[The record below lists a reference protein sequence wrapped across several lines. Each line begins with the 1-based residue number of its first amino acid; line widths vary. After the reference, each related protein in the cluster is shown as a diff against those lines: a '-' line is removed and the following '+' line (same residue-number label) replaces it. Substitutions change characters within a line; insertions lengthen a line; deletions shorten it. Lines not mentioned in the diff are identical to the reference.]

1 MRKII
6 IKLIVIF
13 SIIPFLLNASDRNLK
28 DEIIA
33 FYPMGGLQYNMYNAN
48 FNSFQNMVDCG
59 LFESGSGLGSSAFLF
74 FERPFSDRFHIAL
87 GFGLNEK
94 SGEMVINNEFYSRSS
109 NSLTDELV
117 RTDNILDISLNYFE
131 VVPGVNYL
139 ITDDFFT
146 GKMRLFTGFK
156 FSFLNTNTFSQ
167 NEEIVSPD
175 YAVFTSNNN
184 FTQNI
189 LIAADNISSA
199 NSLLYGLNLAL
210 ENMIKV
216 GNSNYFTQRLA
227 FDYFFNDITQDAEWK
242 TYALRFELGFRFAIH
257 KKKEVIKPKPA
268 PAPPAPEPKEPVIA
282 EKEPKPAPEPVLE
295 ININNDKSEYGIQ
308 TGNEILATVPVV
320 NAIFFETNSSEI
332 PDSYMMD
339 DSDTDYFKINPL
351 TAHNYVLPRI
361 ANILNKNPKAEVTL
375 ISSVSP
381 DETDKGIELSKERAE
396 NVKNALKE
404 LNVTQD
410 IDIDAR
416 ITPLFPSNNDFEYGK
431 KENQRVSIIVKNAQL
446 QEYVDIQNFAELSGI
461 LKFDSKV
468 ENIENVNVK
477 SNVSS
482 EEIIINSSG
491 NYSIPFSQR
500 IDDSDKYAVIIS
512 ANKDDISKSDTNII
526 NTNEL
531 EKEIVELKLDNF
543 EAILRF
549 NYNSSILS
557 NDNQL
562 LLTQLI
568 EKLPEGSTIEVLGS
582 ADELGT
588 ALRNQELERERAENT
603 KQFILN
609 NTEKDIDII
618 TGTNDKKFDETTP
631 QGRFLNRSIIIRVK

>member
-6 IKLIVIF
+6 ISFIVIF
-13 SIIPFLLNASDRNLK
+13 SIFPLMLSALEKELK
-28 DEIIA
+28 NEIVA
-33 FYPMGGLQYNMYNAN
+33 FYPIGGLQYNLYNAN

-59 LFESGSGLGSSAFLF
+59 LFENGSGLGSSAFLF
-74 FERPFSDRFHIAL
+74 FERPFSDKFHIAL
-87 GFGLNEK
+87 GFGINEK
-94 SGEMVINNEFYSRSS
+94 SGEMTINNEFYSRSS

-117 RTDNILDISLNYFE
+117 KTDNILDISLNYFE

-146 GKMRLFTGFK
+146 GNLRLFTGFK

-167 NEEIVSPD
+167 NEQIASPD
-175 YAVFTSNNN
+175 YAVFTSNEN
-184 FTQNI
+184 FTQNR

-199 NSLLYGLNLAL
+199 NSLLYGLNLAI

-242 TYALRFELGFRFAIH
+242 TYALRFELGFRFAVH

-268 PAPPAPEPKEPVIA
+268 PAPPAPEPKAPVIV
-282 EKEPKPAPEPVLE
+282 EEEPEPLLDVTIDTNE
-295 ININNDKSEYGIQ
+295 SEFKIQ
-308 TGNEILATVPVV
+308 TGNEILASVPVV
-320 NAIFFETNSSEI
+320 NAVFFETNSSEI
-332 PDSYMMD
+332 PDSYLMD
-339 DSDTDYFKINPL
+339 DTDADYFNIHPL
-351 TAHNYVLPRI
+351 SAHYYVIPRI
-361 ANILNKNPKAEVTL
+361 ANIMNENPNAEITL
-375 ISSVSP
+375 ISSVSI
-381 DETDKGIELSKERAE
+381 DETENGIELSRQRAE
-396 NVKNALKE
+396 NVKSALKE
-404 LNVTQD
+404 LGVKQKIQTD
-410 IDIDAR
+410 TR
-416 ITPLFPSNNDFEYGK
+416 ITPQFPSNNEFKNGRL
-431 KENQRVSIIVKNAQL
+431 ENQRVTIFVKNAQL

-461 LKFDSKV
+461 LKFDSKL

-477 SNVSS
+477 SNLSNEELIVS
-482 EEIIINSSG
+482 SSG
-491 NYSIPFSQR
+491 NYSISFLRRLDNNANNIP
-500 IDDSDKYAVIIS
+500 VII
-512 ANKDDISKSDTNII
+512 AAENGNITKSDTTILNI
-526 NTNEL
+526 NQL
-531 EKEIVELKLDNF
+531 EKKIVELKLDNF

-562 LLTQLI
+562 LLAQLI

-609 NTEKDIDII
+609 NTDKEINII
-618 TGTNDKKFDETTP
+618 TGTNDKKFDESTP
-631 QGRFLNRSIIIRVK
+631 QGRFLNRSIIIKVK